1 MKKIIKNILKTLE
14 DNGYEAYLVGGFIR
28 DKLLHIKSYDVDICT
43 NAKPEDLEKLFNIK
57 VNDYG
62 SLSFKINKYSIDITT
77 FRKELEYVKRKPT
90 KLVYVDTLEED
101 IKRRDFTI
109 NAICMNSK
117 GKIID
122 LVGGLDDIHNKIV
135 RMIGDTSSKLQ
146 EDPLRILR
154 AIRIA
159 TILDFKIEDNLL
171 QSIKDNNKLVLTL
184 SPYRKRSE
192 LDKILSSKNFKK
204 GLELLKD
211 TDILSLLQ
219 ISYDNI
225 KYTKNILG
233 MYAQLNIGCDLEF
246 TKEEK
251 RNIININEKN
261 NKRGS

>member
-1 MKKIIKNILKTLE
+1 MKKIIKNILKTLD
-14 DNGYEAYLVGGFIR
+14 DNGYEAFLVGGFIR
-28 DKLLHIKSYDVDICT
+28 DKLLHIRTYDIDICT
-43 NAKPEDLEKLFNIK
+43 NAKPEDLEKLFNKK

-77 FRKELEYVKRKPT
+77 FRKELAYVKRKPI
-90 KLVYVDTLEED
+90 KVEYVNSLEED

-109 NAICMNSK
+109 NALCMNSD
-117 GKIID
+117 GEIID
-122 LVGGLDDIHNKIV
+122 LVGGLDDINNKTI
-135 RMIGDTSSKLQ
+135 RMIGDISSKLQ

-154 AIRIA
+154 AIRLA

-171 QSIKDNNKLVLTL
+171 ESIKENNKLILTL
-184 SPYRKRSE
+184 SPYRKRCE

-204 GLELLKD
+204 GLDLLKKAG
-211 TDILSLLQ
+211 ILEILN

-251 RNIININEKN
+251 RNIIIINEKN
-261 NKRGS
+261 KLKGR

>member
-1 MKKIIKNILKTLE
+1 MKRIIKNILKTLE
-14 DNGYEAYLVGGFIR
+14 NNGYEAYLVGGFIR
-28 DKLLHIKSYDVDICT
+28 DKILHIKSYDIDICT
-43 NAKPEDLEKLFNIK
+43 NAKPEDLEKIFNIK

-62 SLSFKINKYSIDITT
+62 SLSFKLNKYSIDITT
-77 FRKELEYVKRKPT
+77 FRKDLTSFKGVEHRLE
-90 KLVYVDTLEED
+90 YVDTLEED
-101 IKRRDFTI
+101 TQRRDFTI
-109 NAICMNSK
+109 NAICMNSN
-117 GKIID
+117 GEIID
-122 LVGGLDDIHNKIV
+122 LVNGLDDIHNKTI
-135 RMIGDTSSKLQ
+135 RMIGNISSKLK
-146 EDPLRILR
+146 EDPLRMLR
-154 AIRIA
+154 AIRLA

-171 QSIKDNNKLVLTL
+171 KSIKDNNKLVLTL

-211 TDILSLLQ
+211 TGILELLN

-251 RNIININEKN
+251 RNIININEK
-261 NKRGS
+261 K

>member
-1 MKKIIKNILKTLE
+1 MKRIIKNILKTLE
-14 DNGYEAYLVGGFIR
+14 NNGYEAYLVGGFIR
-28 DKLLHIKSYDVDICT
+28 DKILHIKSYDIDICT
-43 NAKPEDLEKLFNIK
+43 NAKPEDLEKIFNIK

-62 SLSFKINKYSIDITT
+62 SLSFKLNKYSIDITT
-77 FRKELEYVKRKPT
+77 FRKELKYEKRKPT
-90 KLVYVDTLEED
+90 KIEYVDTLEED
-101 IKRRDFTI
+101 VKRRDFTI
-109 NAICMNSK
+109 NAICMNSD

-122 LVGGLDDIHNKIV
+122 LVNGLNDIHNKTI
-135 RMIGDTSSKLQ
+135 RMIGNISSKLK
-146 EDPLRILR
+146 EDPLRMLR
-154 AIRIA
+154 AIRLA
-159 TILDFKIEDNLL
+159 TILDFKIEDKLL
-171 QSIKDNNKLVLTL
+171 KSIKDNNKLVLTL
-184 SPYRKRSE
+184 SPFRKRCE

-211 TDILSLLQ
+211 TGILELLN

-261 NKRGS
+261 NRGGS

>member
-1 MKKIIKNILKTLE
+1 MKRIIKKILKTLE

-28 DKLLHIKSYDVDICT
+28 DKLLHIKSYDIDICT

-62 SLSFKINKYSIDITT
+62 SLSFKLNKYSIDITT
-77 FRKELEYVKRKPT
+77 YRKELEYEKRKPI
-90 KLVYVDTLEED
+90 KIEYVNTLEED

-109 NAICMNSK
+109 NALCMNSK
-117 GKIID
+117 GEIID
-122 LVGGLDDIHNKIV
+122 LVGGLDDIHNKII
-135 RMIGDTSSKLQ
+135 RMIGDSSSKLQ

-154 AIRIA
+154 AIRLA
-159 TILDFKIEDNLL
+159 TILNFKIEDKLL
-171 QSIKDNNKLVLTL
+171 ESIKDNNKLVLTL

-192 LDKILSSKNFKK
+192 LDKILSSKNFNK
-204 GLELLKD
+204 GLDLLKK
-211 TDILSLLQ
+211 TGILELLQ

-233 MYAQLNIGCDLEF
+233 MYAQLNIGCDSEF

-251 RNIININEKN
+251 RNIININEK
-261 NKRGS
+261 K

>member
-1 MKKIIKNILKTLE
+1 MKRIIKNILKTLE
-14 DNGYEAYLVGGFIR
+14 NNGYEAYLVGGFIR
-28 DKLLHIKSYDVDICT
+28 DKILHIKSYDIDICT
-43 NAKPEDLEKLFNIK
+43 NAKPEDLEKLVNIK

-62 SLSFKINKYSIDITT
+62 SLSFKLNKYSIDITT
-77 FRKELEYVKRKPT
+77 FRKELKYEKRKPT
-90 KLVYVDTLEED
+90 KIEYVDTLEED
-101 IKRRDFTI
+101 VKRRDFTI
-109 NAICMNSK
+109 NAICMNSD

-122 LVGGLDDIHNKIV
+122 LVNGLNDIHNKTI
-135 RMIGDTSSKLQ
+135 RMIGNISSKLK
-146 EDPLRILR
+146 EDPLRMLR
-154 AIRIA
+154 AIRLA
-159 TILDFKIEDNLL
+159 TILDFKIEDKLL
-171 QSIKDNNKLVLTL
+171 KSIKDNNKLVLTL
-184 SPYRKRSE
+184 SPFRKRCE

-211 TDILSLLQ
+211 TGILELLN

>member
-1 MKKIIKNILKTLE
+1 MKRIIKNILKTLE

-28 DKLLHIKSYDVDICT
+28 DKILHIKSFDIDICT

-62 SLSFKINKYSIDITT
+62 SLSFKLNKYSIDITT
-77 FRKELEYVKRKPT
+77 FRKELEYQKRKPI
-90 KLVYVDTLEED
+90 KIEYVDTLEED

-122 LVGGLDDIHNKIV
+122 LVNGLDDIHNKTI
-135 RMIGDTSSKLQ
+135 RIIGDASPKLQ

-154 AIRIA
+154 AIRLA
-159 TILDFKIEDNLL
+159 TILDFKIEDKLFK
-171 QSIKDNNKLVLTL
+171 SIKDNNKLVLTL
-184 SPYRKRSE
+184 SPYRKRCE

-211 TDILSLLQ
+211 TGILSLLN

-251 RNIININEKN
+251 RNIININEK
-261 NKRGS
+261 K